1 MIPVKVHSAVQRR
14 NLRFSHH
21 KSHFSHTYFTFIKQ
35 VLGANSGVVKSEQTK
50 GSVSVSAAT
59 PHAFG
64 VGLPRGGAAKGRGC
78 QGEGLLRGGAAERWG
93 CQGEGLLRGGLLR
106 HKVSAARHR
115 C

>member
-1 MIPVKVHSAVQRR
+1 MKVHSAVQRR

-64 VGLPRGGAAKGRGC
+64 VGLLGWGCRGEGLPRGGAVERRGC
-78 QGEGLLRGGAAERWG
+78 QGEGLLRGRAAKGRG
-93 CQGEGLLRGGLLR
+93 C
-106 HKVSAARHR
+106 
-115 C
+115 